1 MANDV
6 GELLVPVFELLELL
20 WLRLHG
26 RLPAAETARARGLL
40 LLLRSPGDDPR
51 AYCRTEVEGRV
62 HLIPKSGPVVIGS
75 VLDLGA
81 GGLRLAARR
90 VPPPGTRAVA
100 HLTDPGL
107 GLAFTFPVV
116 VAWSVSGTGARAGLR
131 FAGRPRLRGATRK
144 HRLAPP
150 AWLRRERPTVAVRAW
165 PHSIP
170 SASSYSTE
178 QTG

>member
-6 GELLVPVFELLELL
+6 GELLVPVFELLDLL
-20 WLRLHG
+20 WLRLRG

-51 AYCRTEVEGRV
+51 EFCRTEVEGRI
-62 HLIPKSGPVVIGS
+62 HLVPEAGPVVIGT
-75 VLDLGA
+75 VVDLGA

-107 GLAFTFPVV
+107 GLAFTFPVI
-116 VAWSVSGTGARAGLR
+116 VAWAVAGSAARAGLR
-131 FAGRPRLRGATRK
+131 FAGRPRLRGATRR

-150 AWLRRERPTVAVRAW
+150 AWLRRERPTVPVRAW
-165 PHSIP
+165 PHSTA
-170 SASSYSTE
+170 SASS
-178 QTG
+178 